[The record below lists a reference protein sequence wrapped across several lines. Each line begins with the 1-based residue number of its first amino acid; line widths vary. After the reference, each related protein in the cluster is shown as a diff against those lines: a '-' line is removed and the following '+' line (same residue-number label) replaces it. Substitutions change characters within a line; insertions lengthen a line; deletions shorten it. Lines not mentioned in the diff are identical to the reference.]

1 MGPGDP
7 GSRRRRCR
15 LASLARRD
23 DGALTL
29 SYLIIVP
36 VFMLTVMAIVQTA
49 LWYLASQAALAAAR
63 QGADAARLPGAV
75 AGAGPQ
81 AARRFAQD
89 SASGYLLNPQATA
102 AGSTPATVQITV
114 CGHVPTFVP
123 WLNVPISEAVQA
135 PVERFATP
143 GGAAGAAAAPGGTV
157 SPASVAPAQCPGG
170 GG

>member
-1 MGPGDP
+1 MRPAGP
-7 GSRRRRCR
+7 GSRWRWRR
-15 LASLARRD
+15 LVSLARRD

-63 QGADAARLPGAV
+63 QGADAARLPGAT

-81 AARRFAQD
+81 AALRFARG
-89 SASGYLLNPQATA
+89 SASGYLLGPQATA
-102 AGSTPATVQITV
+102 SGSTPTTVQVTV

-123 WLNVPISEAVQA
+123 WLNVPVSQAVQA

-143 GGAAGAAAAPGGTV
+143 GGQAATGGLTSPG
-157 SPASVAPAQCPGG
+157 SVAPAQCPGG
-170 GG
+170 GR